1 MRDAAATPRSAT
13 PGRPRGVGERVRALR
28 VAAGLTQTEL
38 AGERFSKEYVSQ
50 IERGKTRPTADTVAW
65 LAERL
70 GVDDQYLQ
78 HGVSADVRTRVEAKL
93 AQAEA
98 LSEAHRDREAVE
110 AFRAVRAETGALGSA
125 ELELRALAGEGW
137 ALQELGAA
145 QEAIAVLQE
154 ARELT
159 ELPRVLRHRPR
170 RRPLPARRAAATA
183 SRASRRRSA
192 LLDQALELAERS
204 GMPCDVLRA
213 RILAWRS
220 RCRRRQ
226 ARLRGSPRGRRAVA
240 RARARRWT
248 IRASS
253 PAPTSRRRG
262 SPRRPATGCLARQ
275 YALQAREIYAE
286 LNDARNTGRLMLNL
300 GGLQLLLGHPEQ
312 AIEHLTTSFALA
324 VESGSQ
330 PDAAQALGSLAAV
343 HEHLGDHEAA
353 DEHARKALALLEGR
367 EDFLDEIGQ
376 SNLVLG
382 RSLLERGRLDEA
394 EECFRAADAAFEQM
408 SSIAH
413 RTGAWVAL
421 GDLAER
427 RGDAGEAARCTGTL
441 PKRFGS
447 SALRKEDR
455 DEQSAFDLRSRQPCA
470 GRGVAWSVPSA

>member
-1 MRDAAATPRSAT
+1 MRGSVAASRTEAPN
-13 PGRPRGVGERVRALR
+13 GVGNRVRALR
-28 VAAGLTQTEL
+28 VAAGLTQTAL

-50 IERGKTRPTADTVAW
+50 IERGKTRPTEETVAW

-110 AFRAVRAETGALGSA
+110 AFREIRAETGTLGSA

-145 QEAIAVLQE
+145 QDGIAVLQE
-154 ARELT
+154 ARELS
-159 ELPRVLRHRPR
+159 ELPVFSDVDRADVLFRLGCCRYRLSSIP
-170 RRPLPARRAAATA
+170 TA
-183 SRASRRRSA
+183 IA
-192 LLDQALELAERS
+192 LFDEAFGLAERS
-204 GMPCDVLRA
+204 GLPCDILRA

-226 ARLRGSPRGRRAVA
+226 ADFEAAREDIELAIELAQAMDDPRVVA
-240 RARARRWT
+240 GT
-248 IRASS
+248 YLQASLV
-253 PAPTSRRRG
+253 AEK
-262 SPRRPATGCLARQ
+262 TGHWVLARQ
-275 YALQAREIYAE
+275 YAEQARALYQDLEDE
-286 LNDARNTGRLMLNL
+286 RNTGRLMLTL

-312 AIEHLTTSFALA
+312 AIEHLTASFALA
-324 VESGSQ
+324 VEAGSQ

-427 RGDAGEAARCTGTL
+427 RGDVREAARWYRNAAEAL
-441 PKRFGS
+441 AVVRF
-447 SALRKEDR
+447 
-455 DEQSAFDLRSRQPCA
+455 
-470 GRGVAWSVPSA
+470 

>member
-1 MRDAAATPRSAT
+1 MGPGFEDRFTPSGEGGRGSGGFSASGMRDAAATLRSTTHA
-13 PGRPRGVGERVRALR
+13 GSRSVGERVRALR

-38 AGERFSKEYVSQ
+38 AGDRFSKEYVSQ
-50 IERGKTRPTADTVAW
+50 IERGKTRPTADTIAW
-65 LAERL
+65 LADRL
-70 GVDDQYLQ
+70 GVDEQFLR
-78 HGVSADVRTRVEAKL
+78 HGVSADARSRVETRL

-98 LSEAHRDREAVE
+98 LSEAHRDEEAVE
-110 AFRAVRAETGALGSA
+110 AFRAAREEIQALGSA

-145 QEAIAVLQE
+145 HDAIAVLQQ

-159 ELPRVLRHRPR
+159 ELPEFSDIDRADVLFRLGCCRYRISSIP
-170 RRPLPARRAAATA
+170 
-183 SRASRRRSA
+183 SA
-192 LLDQALELAERS
+192 IGLLDEALDLAERS
-204 GMPCDVLRA
+204 GLPCDVLRA
-213 RILAWRS
+213 RIFAWRS

-226 ARLRGSPRGRRAVA
+226 ADYEAAREDAERALELALAVDDPRVVA
-240 RARARRWT
+240 GAYFQ
-248 IRASS
+248 ASWV
-253 PAPTSRRRG
+253 AEK
-262 SPRRPATGCLARQ
+262 TGHWVLARQ
-275 YALQAREIYAE
+275 YAMQAREIYSE

-324 VESGSQ
+324 VEAGSQ

-343 HEHLGDHEAA
+343 HEHLGEHDAA
-353 DEHARKALALLEGR
+353 DEHARKALALLDGR

-408 SSIAH
+408 ASIAH

-427 RGDAGEAARCTGTL
+427 RGDAREAARL
-441 PKRFGS
+441 YRNAAE
-447 SALRKEDR
+447 ALRVVR
-455 DEQSAFDLRSRQPCA
+455 F
-470 GRGVAWSVPSA
+470 

>member
-1 MRDAAATPRSAT
+1 MGPGFEDRFTPSGEGGRGSGGFSASGMRDAAATLRSTTHA
-13 PGRPRGVGERVRALR
+13 GSRSVGERVRALR

-38 AGERFSKEYVSQ
+38 AGDRFSKEYVSQ
-50 IERGKTRPTADTVAW
+50 IERGKTRPTADTIAW
-65 LAERL
+65 LADRL
-70 GVDDQYLQ
+70 GVAEPFLRP
-78 HGVSADVRTRVEAKL
+78 GVSADARSRVETRL

-98 LSEAHRDREAVE
+98 LSEAHRDEEAVE
-110 AFRAVRAETGALGSA
+110 AFRTAREEIRALGSA

-145 QEAIAVLQE
+145 HDAIAVLQQ

-159 ELPRVLRHRPR
+159 ELPEFSDIDRADVLFRLGCCRYRISSIP
-170 RRPLPARRAAATA
+170 
-183 SRASRRRSA
+183 SA
-192 LLDQALELAERS
+192 IGLLDEALDLAEWS
-204 GMPCDVLRA
+204 GLPCDVLRA

-226 ARLRGSPRGRRAVA
+226 ADYEAAREDAERALELALAVDDPRVVA
-240 RARARRWT
+240 GAYFQ
-248 IRASS
+248 ASWV
-253 PAPTSRRRG
+253 AEK
-262 SPRRPATGCLARQ
+262 TGHWVLARQ
-275 YALQAREIYAE
+275 YAMQAREIYSE

-324 VESGSQ
+324 VEAGSQ

-343 HEHLGDHEAA
+343 HEHLGEHDAA
-353 DEHARKALALLEGR
+353 DEHARKALALLDGR

-408 SSIAH
+408 ASIAH

-427 RGDAGEAARCTGTL
+427 RGDAREAARL
-441 PKRFGS
+441 YRNAAE
-447 SALRKEDR
+447 ALRVVR
-455 DEQSAFDLRSRQPCA
+455 F
-470 GRGVAWSVPSA
+470 

>member
-1 MRDAAATPRSAT
+1 MLLLLLLGSVSLAKPLMSKTTASRKQGTAASQAASRL
-13 PGRPRGVGERVRALR
+13 GERLRSLR

-38 AGERFSKEYVSQ
+38 AGARFSKEYVSQ

-70 GVDDQYLQ
+70 DVDDQYLQ
-78 HGVSADVRTRVEAKL
+78 HGVSADVRTRVEARL
-93 AQAEA
+93 ARAEA

-110 AFRAVRAETGALGSA
+110 AFREVRAETGTLGSA
-125 ELELRALAGEGW
+125 ELALRALAGEGW

-145 QEAIAVLQE
+145 HEAIAVLQE

-159 ELPRVLRHRPR
+159 ELPEFSDIDRADVLFRLGCCRYRISSIP
-170 RRPLPARRAAATA
+170 
-183 SRASRRRSA
+183 SA
-192 LLDQALELAERS
+192 IGLLDQALELAERS

-226 ARLRGSPRGRRAVA
+226 ADYEAAREDAERSLELALGVDDPRVVA
-240 RARARRWT
+240 GAYFQ
-248 IRASS
+248 ASWV
-253 PAPTSRRRG
+253 AEK
-262 SPRRPATGCLARQ
+262 TGHWVLARQ

-312 AIEHLTTSFALA
+312 A
-324 VESGSQ
+324 
-330 PDAAQALGSLAAV
+330 

-427 RGDAGEAARCTGTL
+427 RGDAGEAARL
-441 PKRFGS
+441 YRNAAE
-447 SALRKEDR
+447 ALRVVR
-455 DEQSAFDLRSRQPCA
+455 F
-470 GRGVAWSVPSA
+470 